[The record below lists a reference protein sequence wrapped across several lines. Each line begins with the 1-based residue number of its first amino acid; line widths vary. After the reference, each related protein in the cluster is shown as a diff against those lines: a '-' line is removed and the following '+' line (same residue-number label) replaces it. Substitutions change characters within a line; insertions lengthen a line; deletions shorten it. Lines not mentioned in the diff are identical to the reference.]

1 VLDTELTVEGEES
14 DLQVKKATSAEE
26 EEEEEEEK
34 EEEEENIMLVLH
46 RAKVENEEERVEPL
60 SSYTTS
66 LSN

>member
-26 EEEEEEEK
+26 EEEEEK
-34 EEEEENIMLVLH
+34 EEEEENIVLVLH
-46 RAKVENEEERVEPL
+46 RAKVENEEESVEPL

>member
-1 VLDTELTVEGEES
+1 VEGEES

-26 EEEEEEEK
+26 EEEEEK
-34 EEEEENIMLVLH
+34 EEEEENIVLVLH
-46 RAKVENEEERVEPL
+46 RAKVENEEESVEPL

>member
-26 EEEEEEEK
+26 EEGEEK

-46 RAKVENEEERVEPL
+46 RAKVENEEESVEPL

>member
-26 EEEEEEEK
+26 EEEEEK

-46 RAKVENEEERVEPL
+46 RAKVENEEESVEPL

>member
-1 VLDTELTVEGEES
+1 VEGEES
-14 DLQVKKATSAEE
+14 DLQVKKATSA

-46 RAKVENEEERVEPL
+46 RAKVENEEESVEPL

>member
-26 EEEEEEEK
+26 EEEEEEK

-46 RAKVENEEERVEPL
+46 RAKVENEEESVEPL